1 MASVHRIG
9 FTQLP
14 VQNGA
19 KDRYRVNII
28 FVHGLRGH
36 PRHTWE
42 DKRGVSSEETGTVTS
57 SKRKTLTSFF
67 RSKPSASTAGT
78 AKEKLSNKVFWPDE
92 YLTEDLPDARVWTYG
107 YNADAIN
114 GLFQANNKNSVSQ
127 HGQDLQVQIERD
139 IDNEDPIM
147 SDTCRMR
154 TKLIIFL
161 GTPHRGSS
169 SAGWGEIM
177 ANLARLSLQDSNKEI
192 VKTLEVN
199 SELLNNINEQFQ
211 PVVPEFGIRI
221 HSFQE
226 ARGITGMKGLHNKVV
241 DDFSSKLDL
250 RPFETVESVDTNHMQ
265 MARCSDKTDEQ
276 YRKIV
281 GVLKQFMRK
290 ELGHKNRIMLQILP
304 STTTGAET
312 QTAAGE
318 LSEHSI
324 NRAALPCHYIP
335 FAKNKRFVGRDS
347 TLERLTEMLFIGKEC
362 QKVAVFGLGG
372 VGKTQVALQ
381 LAYWAKDYSHR
392 PKYSVFWVSA
402 MSGPAFEQAYTEIAR
417 KLPIKKSS
425 ETEDPKESVRRY
437 LSSDAAGLWL
447 LIVDNAD
454 NADILF
460 GNSDICGI
468 TEYLPESESGLTL
481 FTTRS
486 RDIALSV
493 AGGEMVELHEMSLQ
507 EAKSIFEKSL
517 VQKDLVNDT
526 ATTELMD
533 ELTYLPLAITQAAAY
548 LNRNEISIAEY
559 LRLLRGTE
567 KDTISLISREF
578 YDNTRYKGSQN
589 AVATTWLVSFD
600 QIHKSDSAA
609 ANLLSFISCIEPKA
623 IPRSILPNLGSEEQ
637 MVKEAMELLEHIV
650 TIQETTLTKDHPY
663 QLASQHTLAI
673 AYEANG
679 QVKEA
684 IELLEHVVAIEET
697 TLAKDHPDRLA
708 SQHELASAYKTNG
721 QVKEAI
727 ELLEHIVAIQEIT
740 FTKDHPNRL
749 ASQHELAT
757 AYKTNGQVKEA
768 IELLEHVVAIKE
780 TTLAKNHPDRLASQH
795 ELASAYKTN
804 GQVKEAIELLEHV
817 VAIKETTLTKDHPNR
832 LASQHE
838 LASAYKTNG
847 QVKKAIE
854 LLEHIV
860 TIKETT
866 LTKNHPD
873 RLTSQHEL
881 ANAYEANGQVKEA
894 IKLLEHIVAIQKI
907 TLTKDHPYQ
916 LASQHAL
923 AIAYEANGQVKEAI
937 KLVEHVVAIRKIT
950 LTKDHP
956 YRLASQH
963 ALAIAYEA
971 NGQVKEAI
979 ELLEHL
985 RLHLGATHK
994 VARHLRRLRSRKRPQ
1009 QRSKAEAVMVG
1020 LYIIVVDAVNVA
1032 DLEGWRTRWHTK
1044 NNSIYSL
1051 IGARGAVYS
1060 AVYSAIYNA
1069 ASKTS
1074 LLLRTSPSA

>member
-19 KDRYRVNII
+19 KDGYRVNII
-28 FVHGLRGH
+28 FIHGLRGH
-36 PRHTWE
+36 PRYTWE
-42 DKRGVSSEETGTVTS
+42 DNKGASSEDTGTATS
-57 SKRKTLTSFF
+57 SKRKILTSFF
-67 RSKPSASTAGT
+67 RSKRSVSPAGT
-78 AKEKLSNKVFWPDE
+78 ANKKRSNKVFWPDE
-92 YLTEDLPDARVWTYG
+92 YLTEDIPDARVWTYG

-139 IDNEDPIM
+139 IDNEAIRR

-154 TKLIIFL
+154 TKLIVFL

-199 SELLNNINEQFQ
+199 SEVLNNINEQFQ
-211 PVVPEFGIRI
+211 SIVPQFGIRI

-290 ELGHKNRIMLQILP
+290 ELGHENRIILPILP

-312 QTAAGE
+312 QTAAMAGE

-335 FAKNKRFVGRDS
+335 FTKNKRFVGRDS
-347 TLERLTEMLFIGKEC
+347 TLERLKEMLFIGKEC
-362 QKVAVFGLGG
+362 QKVAVVGLGG

-381 LAYWAKDYSHR
+381 LAYWAKDYSHQ

-417 KLPIKKSS
+417 KLPIQKGS
-425 ETEDPKESVRRY
+425 EAEDPKESLRRY

-493 AGGEMVELHEMSLQ
+493 TGGEMVELHEMSLQ

-567 KDTISLISREF
+567 KDTTSLMSREF

-600 QIHKSDSAA
+600 QIRKSDSAA
-609 ANLLSFISCIEPKA
+609 ANLLSFISLIEPKA
-623 IPRSILPNLGSEEQ
+623 IPRSVLPSLESEEQ
-637 MVKEAMELLEHIV
+637 M
-650 TIQETTLTKDHPY
+650 
-663 QLASQHTLAI
+663 HTLAN
-673 AYEANG
+673 AYKDNG

-684 IELLEHVVAIEET
+684 IELLEHVVAIEKR
-697 TLAKDHPDRLA
+697 TLAENHPFLLV
-708 SQHELASAYKTNG
+708 SQHALASAYKANG
-721 QVKEAI
+721 QVKKAI
-727 ELLEHIVAIQEIT
+727 ELLEHIVAIEKIT
-740 FTKDHPNRL
+740 LAEDHPERLTTQHTLANAYRANGQVKEAVELLEHVVAARKTTLVKDHPDRL
-749 ASQHELAT
+749 ASQQVLAN
-757 AYKTNGQVKEA
+757 AYKANGQVKEA
-768 IELLEHVVAIKE
+768 IELLEHVVAVLK
-780 TTLAKNHPDRLASQH
+780 TTLAEN
-795 ELASAYKTN
+795 
-804 GQVKEAIELLEHV
+804 
-817 VAIKETTLTKDHPNR
+817 HPNR
-832 LASQHE
+832 L
-838 LASAYKTNG
+838 
-847 QVKKAIE
+847 V
-854 LLEHIV
+854 
-860 TIKETT
+860 
-866 LTKNHPD
+866 
-873 RLTSQHEL
+873 
-881 ANAYEANGQVKEA
+881 
-894 IKLLEHIVAIQKI
+894 
-907 TLTKDHPYQ
+907 
-916 LASQHAL
+916 SQHAL
-923 AIAYEANGQVKEAI
+923 AIAYKANGQVKEAV
-937 KLVEHVVAIRKIT
+937 KLLEHVVAVRKTT
-950 LTKDHP
+950 LAEAHP
-956 YRLASQH
+956 DRLASQH

-971 NGQVKEAI
+971 NGQVKEAV
-979 ELLEHL
+979 ELLEHVVAIKKITFAEDHPS
-985 RLHLGATHK
+985 RLVSQRALAQAYK
-994 VARHLRRLRSRKRPQ
+994 AQ
-1009 QRSKAEAVMVG
+1009 QEQYLFIPFFSMPLPLYG
-1020 LYIIVVDAVNVA
+1020 L
-1032 DLEGWRTRWHTK
+1032 
-1044 NNSIYSL
+1044 
-1051 IGARGAVYS
+1051 
-1060 AVYSAIYNA
+1060 
-1069 ASKTS
+1069 
-1074 LLLRTSPSA
+1074 

>member
-1 MASVHRIG
+1 MIEDIEPETASKVGLDAKTPKSSERNNNSTGDHDRLESTVQLNLEGYTPAAGANPIDVIRQRQPWQAYIGSALRNFLSRMALRTG
-9 FTQLP
+9 T
-14 VQNGA
+14 G
-19 KDRYRVNII
+19 II

-36 PRHTWE
+36 PRYTWE
-42 DKRGVSSEETGTVTS
+42 DNRGASCEDTGTVTS
-57 SKRKTLTSFF
+57 SKRKILTSFF

-78 AKEKLSNKVFWPDE
+78 ANQKRSNKVFWPEE
-92 YLTEDLPDARVWTYG
+92 YLTEDIPDARVWTYG

-139 IDNEDPIM
+139 IDNEVAP

-169 SAGWGEIM
+169 SAGWGEIT
-177 ANLARLSLQDSNKEI
+177 ANLASLSLQDSNKEI

-199 SELLNNINEQFQ
+199 SEVLNNINEQFQ
-211 PVVPEFGIRI
+211 PIVPQFGIRI

-250 RPFETVESVDTNHMQ
+250 QPFETVESVDTNHMQ

-290 ELGHKNRIMLQILP
+290 ELGHKNRIMLQTLP

-312 QTAAGE
+312 QTAAAADE
-318 LSEHSI
+318 PSEHSI
-324 NRAALPCHYIP
+324 NRATLPCHYIP
-335 FAKNKRFVGRDS
+335 FAKNKRFVGRDG
-347 TLERLTEMLFIGKEC
+347 TLERLKEMLFIGKEC
-362 QKVAVFGLGG
+362 QKVAVVGLGG

-381 LAYWAKDYSHR
+381 LAYWAKDHNHQ

-417 KLPIKKSS
+417 KLPIQKGS
-425 ETEDPKESVRRY
+425 ETEDSKESVRRY
-437 LSSDAAGLWL
+437 LSSDAVGPWL

-468 TEYLPESESGLTL
+468 ADYLPESESGLTL

-493 AGGEMVELHEMSLQ
+493 ARGEMVELHEMSLQ

-517 VQKDLVNDT
+517 VQKDLVNDM

-567 KDTISLISREF
+567 KDTTSLMSREF
-578 YDNTRYKGSQN
+578 YDNTRYKESQN
-589 AVATTWLVSFD
+589 AVATTWLVSFN
-600 QIHKSDSAA
+600 QIRKSDSAA
-609 ANLLSFISCIEPKA
+609 ANLLSFISRIEPKA
-623 IPRSILPNLGSEEQ
+623 IPRSILPSLGSEEQ
-637 MVKEAMELLEHIV
+637 MVHAVGTLHGRIKEAHE
-650 TIQETTLTKDHPY
+650 
-663 QLASQHTLAI
+663 LAI
-673 AYEANG
+673 AYRA
-679 QVKEA
+679 
-684 IELLEHVVAIEET
+684 
-697 TLAKDHPDRLA
+697 
-708 SQHELASAYKTNG
+708 NG

-727 ELLEHIVAIQEIT
+727 ELLEHIVAIEKI
-740 FTKDHPNRL
+740 KLAENHPDRL

-757 AYKTNGQVKEA
+757 AYKVNGQVKEA
-768 IELLEHVVAIKE
+768 IELLEHIVAV
-780 TTLAKNHPDRLASQH
+780 R
-795 ELASAYKTN
+795 
-804 GQVKEAIELLEHV
+804 
-817 VAIKETTLTKDHPNR
+817 ETTLTEN
-832 LASQHE
+832 
-838 LASAYKTNG
+838 
-847 QVKKAIE
+847 
-854 LLEHIV
+854 
-860 TIKETT
+860 
-866 LTKNHPD
+866 
-873 RLTSQHEL
+873 
-881 ANAYEANGQVKEA
+881 
-894 IKLLEHIVAIQKI
+894 
-907 TLTKDHPYQ
+907 
-916 LASQHAL
+916 
-923 AIAYEANGQVKEAI
+923 
-937 KLVEHVVAIRKIT
+937 
-950 LTKDHP
+950 HP

-963 ALAIAYEA
+963 VLALAYKA

-979 ELLEHL
+979 ELLEHIVAIKKIKL
-985 RLHLGATHK
+985 AEDHPDRLASQHALALAYKANGQVKEAIELLEHI
-994 VARHLRRLRSRKRPQ
+994 VAIEKIKLAENHPDRLASQQVLASAYEANGQIKEAIEILEHVVIIKKTTLAENHPSRLASQRALARAYKAQ
-1009 QRSKAEAVMVG
+1009 QK
-1020 LYIIVVDAVNVA
+1020 
-1032 DLEGWRTRWHTK
+1032 
-1044 NNSIYSL
+1044 
-1051 IGARGAVYS
+1051 
-1060 AVYSAIYNA
+1060 
-1069 ASKTS
+1069 
-1074 LLLRTSPSA
+1074 